1 MVMIFANTRNHTSF
15 VDRDTLMRFHYG
27 LGVGHV
33 YSHEEKAC
41 LTTQMTARTEI
52 EPSNSGETLR
62 NSTHSRGPA
71 NDNDNG
77 NDDDEQDDDDDDD
90 EQNDDDDG
98 SYVGAE
104 ELNFFDQGLDA
115 STESLTQALDEMFT
129 SNHTFDYEN

>member
-1 MVMIFANTRNHTSF
+1 MVMIIANTRNHTSF

-52 EPSNSGETLR
+52 EPSDSGETLR
-62 NSTHSRGPA
+62 NSTHSRVPA
-71 NDNDNG
+71 NDNDDDD
-77 NDDDEQDDDDDDD
+77 DDDEQDDDDDD
-90 EQNDDDDG
+90 G
-98 SYVGAE
+98 GYVGAE

>member
-1 MVMIFANTRNHTSF
+1 MVMIIANTRNYTSF

-52 EPSNSGETLR
+52 EPSDSGETLR
-62 NSTHSRGPA
+62 NSTYSRVPA
-71 NDNDNG
+71 NDNDDDD
-77 NDDDEQDDDDDDD
+77 DDDEQDDDDDD
-90 EQNDDDDG
+90 G
-98 SYVGAE
+98 GYVGAE